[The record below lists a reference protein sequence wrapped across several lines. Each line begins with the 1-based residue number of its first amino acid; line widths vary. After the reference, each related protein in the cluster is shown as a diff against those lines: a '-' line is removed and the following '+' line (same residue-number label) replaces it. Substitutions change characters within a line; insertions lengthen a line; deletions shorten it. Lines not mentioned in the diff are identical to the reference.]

1 MLSTKK
7 QKLLIEYIVS
17 SVDVYVLVL
26 PVLQSRFFDVELR
39 QSVDFII
46 RYYSSYNELPTISQI
61 NAEADDNII
70 FEEQQLTSSKIEYTI
85 DEIEQFCRRK
95 AIESAVLSSPK
106 LIEQGDYQGVEREI
120 KEAIT
125 LSIHKNMGLSY
136 FDDPATRIKRMLTE
150 QQRTSTGWPEV
161 DDMLAGGLLR
171 QEMVLFSANSGGG
184 KSIIMLNLGVNLAEQ
199 GLDVLYV
206 SLELSEN
213 VIAQRADAMIS
224 GIPTAMWKNN
234 TEEIIRIIEAKSN
247 NMGSFL
253 IVTMP
258 AGSTSSQIES
268 YLKDYEL
275 HFNKMPDVLIVD
287 YLDIMGAKEKI
298 SADNVSEKDK
308 MAAEQIRNL
317 AVKYDMFLL
326 TASQQNRGAITA
338 TEVNM
343 SHIAGGMTKINTT
356 DVYISIIL
364 TDELRRDDKIVFHF
378 LKTRNS
384 DGVGNSVVLG
394 WDAATLRVTNLND
407 RTSPIVNIIN
417 KRKRNDTH
425 VGTSGEMFET
435 KKTVMAGIA
444 HSL

>member
-1 MLSTKK
+1 LLSTKK
-7 QKLLIEYIVS
+7 QKLLIEYIIS
-17 SVDVYVLVL
+17 SIDVYVIVL

-39 QSVDFII
+39 HTVDFII
-46 RYYSSYNELPTISQI
+46 HYYSSYNELPSISQI

-70 FEEQQLTSSKIEYTI
+70 FEEQQLSPSKIEYTI

-95 AIESAVLSSPK
+95 AIEFAVLASPK
-106 LIEQGDYQGVEREI
+106 LIEQGDYQGVERDI

-125 LSIHKNMGLSY
+125 LSIHKSMGLDY
-136 FDDPATRIKRMLTE
+136 FSDPTERIKRMLTE
-150 QQRTSTGWPEV
+150 QQRTTTGWTEV
-161 DDMLAGGLLR
+161 DDMLAGGILR

-184 KSIIMLNLGVNLAEQ
+184 KSIIMLNLGVNMAEQ
-199 GLDVLYV
+199 GFDVLYV

-213 VIAQRADAMIS
+213 VISQRMDAMIS
-224 GIPTAMWKNN
+224 GIPTAMWKNK
-234 TEEIIRIIEAKSN
+234 TDEIIQTIDNKSN
-247 NMGSFL
+247 NMGKF
-253 IVTMP
+253 IIKNMP
-258 AGSTSSQIES
+258 AGTTSAQIES

-275 HFNKMPDVLIVD
+275 RFGKMPDVLIID

-308 MAAEQIRNL
+308 MVAEQIRNL
-317 AVKYDMFLL
+317 AVQYDMFLL

-407 RTSPIVNIIN
+407 RSSPIVNILN
-417 KRKRNDTH
+417 KRKRNNTTVDAG
-425 VGTSGEMFET
+425 VEMFET
-435 KKTVMAGIA
+435 KKKVMTGIA
-444 HSL
+444 GSL